1 MSTKEALENWREAT
15 PNKSD
20 DEGSLLDGST
30 SYESEELTP
39 RQVKRPHVEEEDD
52 PYFDPKGEARGSRVE
67 PRQPPED
74 DTQAMRHEVRRRSSA
89 R

>member
-20 DEGSLLDGST
+20 DEGSLSDGST
-30 SYESEELTP
+30 LYESGDLTP
-39 RQVKRPHVEEEDD
+39 RPAKRPRGEEEID
-52 PYFDPKGEARGSRVE
+52 PNFDPKGEARGSRAE

-74 DTQAMRHEVRRRSSA
+74 DTQAMRHEVHRQSSA